1 MSKTKQPTRATKK
14 QQKEP
19 KATLRDKKVNDV
31 EKTEP
36 TAPQE
41 NAGQEPINNG
51 NENEEAL
58 KGFES
63 SGDED
68 EENGVELDSS
78 KGASKPIMA
87 LEDDKEKKIK
97 KKVSEKK
104 VLNNQP
110 GVLYV
115 GRLPHGFHEKQ
126 LQGYFSQFGT
136 VLRLRLSRSK
146 KTGNSKHYA
155 FIEFESVDVAN
166 VVAETMH
173 NYLLYG
179 RLLQCK
185 VIPKDQ
191 IHDELFKGASQ
202 PFKRIPRAT
211 IARLEHQKPLSGEKV
226 KKLVSRHNRKLQLKK
241 RKLEQLGI
249 TLDSDVTQANAEAV
263 KKAAPSKKS
272 NKKKKQNK
280 QV

>member
-14 QQKEP
+14 QQKEL
-19 KATLRDKKVNDV
+19 KTTLHDKKVDNAEKAEQTPSHGSV
-31 EKTEP
+31 E
-36 TAPQE
+36 QE
-41 NAGQEPINNG
+41 SVDGE
-51 NENEEAL
+51 NENVETL

-68 EENGVELDSS
+68 EESDVEIDTSN
-78 KGASKPIMA
+78 GASKPIMA
-87 LEDDKEKKIK
+87 LGDEKEKKIK
-97 KKVSEKK
+97 KRF
-104 VLNNQP
+104 QRR
-110 GVLYV
+110 
-115 GRLPHGFHEKQ
+115 RLK
-126 LQGYFSQFGT
+126 GYFSQFGT

-155 FIEFESVDVAN
+155 FIEFESLDVAN

-185 VIPKDQ
+185 VIPADQ
-191 IHDELFKGASQ
+191 IHEEMFKGASQ

-211 IARLEHQKPLSGEKV
+211 IARLEHQKPLTGEKV

-249 TLDSDVTQANAEAV
+249 TLDSDVTQAKADAV

>member
-14 QQKEP
+14 QPKEP
-19 KATLRDKKVNDV
+19 KATLQDKKVNDV

-36 TAPQE
+36 TAAQE
-41 NAGQEPINNG
+41 GAEQESMNDG
-51 NENEEAL
+51 NESEEVL

-68 EENGVELDSS
+68 ESDAEIDNSNIP
-78 KGASKPIMA
+78 SKPIMA
-87 LEDDKEKKIK
+87 LGNEKEKKIK

-104 VLNNQP
+104 GLSKQA

-126 LQGYFSQFGT
+126 LEGYFSQFGAIN
-136 VLRLRLSRSK
+136 RLRLSRNK

-166 VVAETMH
+166 IVAETMH

-185 VIPKDQ
+185 VVPKDKV
-191 IHDELFKGASQ
+191 HGELFKGASQ
-202 PFKRIPRAT
+202 PYKRIPRAT

-226 KKLVSRHNRKLQLKK
+226 KKLVARHNRKLQLKK

-249 TLDSDVTQANAEAV
+249 TLDSDVTQAKAESV
-263 KKAAPSKKS
+263 KKAAPTKKS